1 MSTYLITGASR
12 GIGRALSLRLSK
24 DGHEVLA
31 IARDAGALQALEKEC
46 GCRVLAFDLERPDW
60 DVFREW
66 VGSHSPLDGMIH
78 NAGFLKSTAFMELD
92 AELVKRHYEI
102 NVLSA
107 FGLFQAVL
115 PHASIQAHFLT
126 IGTIGGMTGSSKFP
140 GLSAYSSS
148 KAALSTLTECLQ
160 VEFPERNWT
169 FNSLALGAVSTE
181 MLREAFP
188 EYEAPIQ
195 PDQIAQF
202 ISNFLISGH
211 LAVKGKVLPVS
222 MSNP

>member
-12 GIGRALSLRLSK
+12 GIGRALSLRLSE

-31 IARDAGALQALEKEC
+31 IARDLQALQQLQKEC
-46 GCRVLAFDLERPDW
+46 GCRVLAFDLEQPDW
-60 DVFREW
+60 GVFGEW
-66 VGSHSPLDGMIH
+66 VGQHSALDGMVH
-78 NAGFLKSTAFMELD
+78 NAGFLKSTDFMELD
-92 AELVKRHYEI
+92 ASLIKRHYEI

-107 FGLFQAVL
+107 FALFQSVL
-115 PHASIQAHFLT
+115 PRSTDQAHFLT
-126 IGTIGGMTGSSKFP
+126 VGSVGGMTGSAKFP

-160 VEFPERNWT
+160 VEFPEKKWT

-181 MLREAFP
+181 MLKEAFP
-188 EYEAPIQ
+188 DYKAPIR
-195 PDQIAQF
+195 PEQIAKF
-202 ISNFLISGH
+202 IVDFLISGH
-211 LAVKGKVLPVS
+211 LAIKGKVLPVS

>member
-12 GIGRALSLRLSK
+12 GIGRALAVRLSK

-31 IARDAGALQALEKEC
+31 IARDLESLQQLQQEC
-46 GCRVLAFDLERPDW
+46 GCHVLAFDLERPDW
-60 DVFREW
+60 DAFGQW
-66 VGSHSPLDGMIH
+66 VGRFSALDGMIH
-78 NAGFLKSTAFMELD
+78 NAGFLKSTPFIEMD
-92 AELVKRHYEI
+92 ADLIRRHYEI

-107 FGLFQAVL
+107 FALFQSVL
-115 PHASIQAHFLT
+115 PRSSDQAHFLT
-126 IGTIGGMTGSSKFP
+126 VGSVGGMTGSSKFP

-160 VEFPERNWT
+160 VEFPEKNWT

-181 MLREAFP
+181 MLKEAFP
-188 EYEAPIQ
+188 EYEAPIR
-195 PDQIAQF
+195 PDQIAEF
-202 ISNFLISGH
+202 ISDFLISGH
-211 LAVKGKVLPVS
+211 LAIKGKVLPVS